1 VIIAER
7 GDIKIR
13 GDKRE
18 EEEATEVWPAEE
30 EEATLHGCGD
40 MPDEEGTKFSHR
52 VPGKER

>member
-1 VIIAER
+1 MAER

-30 EEATLHGCGD
+30 EEATLHGWEMTGRTS
-40 MPDEEGTKFSHR
+40 EEYIFK
-52 VPGKER
+52 GKRHA